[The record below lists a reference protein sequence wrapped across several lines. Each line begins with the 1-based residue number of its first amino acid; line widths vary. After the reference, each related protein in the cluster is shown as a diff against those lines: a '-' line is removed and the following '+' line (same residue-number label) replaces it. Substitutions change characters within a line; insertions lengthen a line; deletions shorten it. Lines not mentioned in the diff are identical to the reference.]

1 MTAKARPCSNGSKSF
16 ISDAIDM
23 RIGRIEIRVTDL
35 KTRLQR
41 QRSIGPYDTGAPGVL
56 LGKPV
61 LVTIFAEG
69 VVGHGQI
76 RPLAPHHSMPDTYAT
91 MISMIKEVWG
101 PRLLGQSIFD
111 VENIHALFD
120 SLAPANYMARAA
132 VDAAL
137 YDAMGKALQQPV
149 YNLIGGLAQP
159 RIPLEW
165 SISMAPDP
173 KHMVADAERALHE
186 FGIKV
191 LCIKSGHPD
200 GWPQD
205 AKHFRLIREAVGAEV
220 KIGMDPNTGW
230 SVTDT
235 LQALDALKDHRVDY
249 LEQPVKRH
257 DLAGMAAIRRAGTG
271 VPLMADEAC
280 QSIQDAHA
288 IIAAGAADV
297 LCIKLYKHGGIT
309 AARKIAALAE
319 AANIK
324 INCGGLAVLSQLEA
338 AAGAHF
344 YASRPVGQV
353 MPAGEFIFGLGVIG
367 PDPLA
372 PNSDFVVK
380 DGHVSPPDGPGLG
393 ITIDEKALDEL
404 TLLKEPVA

>member
-1 MTAKARPCSNGSKSF
+1 
-16 ISDAIDM
+16 M
-23 RIGRIEIRVTDL
+23 RIERIEIRVTDL

-41 QRSIGPYDTGAPGVL
+41 QRSTGPYDTGAPGAL

-61 LVTIFAEG
+61 LVKIYAEG
-69 VVGHGQI
+69 IVGYGQI

-91 MISMIKEVWG
+91 MISMIKHVCG
-101 PRLLGQSIFD
+101 PRLIGQRIFD
-111 VENIHALFD
+111 VEGIHALFD
-120 SLAPANYMARAA
+120 SMAPANYMARAA

-137 YDAMGKALQQPV
+137 YDAIGKAANQPV

-165 SISMAPDP
+165 SISMAADS
-173 KHMVADAERALHE
+173 KKMVADAERALHE
-186 FGIKV
+186 FGIRV

-200 GWPQD
+200 GWQQD
-205 AKHFRLIREAVGAEV
+205 AKHFRAIREAVGTDV
-220 KIGMDPNTGW
+220 TIGMDPNTGW
-230 SVTDT
+230 TVTDT
-235 LQALDALKDHRVDY
+235 LQALRALQEHRVDY
-249 LEQPVKRH
+249 LEQPVKRY
-257 DLAGMAAIRRAGTG
+257 DLAGMATIRRAATG

-280 QSIQDAHA
+280 LSIQDAHA
-288 IIAAGAADV
+288 IIAAEAADV

-309 AARKIAALAE
+309 PARKIAAIAE

-344 YASRPVGQV
+344 YASRPAEQV

-367 PDPLA
+367 PDPLV
-372 PNSDFVVK
+372 PETTFTVK
-380 DGHVSPPDGPGLG
+380 DGHVTPPSGPGLG
-393 ITIDEKALDEL
+393 IKIDERALDTL
-404 TLLKEPVA
+404 TLLRETVT

>member
-1 MTAKARPCSNGSKSF
+1 
-16 ISDAIDM
+16 M
-23 RIGRIEIRVTDL
+23 RIERIEIRVTDL

-41 QRSIGPYDTGAPGVL
+41 QRSTGPYDTGAPGAL

-61 LVTIFAEG
+61 LVTIFGEG
-69 VVGHGQI
+69 VVGYGQI
-76 RPLAPHHSMPDTYAT
+76 RPLAPHHAMPDTYAT
-91 MISMIKEVWG
+91 MISMIKDVCG
-101 PRLLGQSIFD
+101 PRLIGQRIFD
-111 VENIHALFD
+111 VETIHALFD

-132 VDAAL
+132 IDTAL
-137 YDAMGKALQQPV
+137 YDAMGKAVRQPV

-159 RIPLEW
+159 QIPLEW

-173 KHMVADAERALHE
+173 RKMVDDAERAVHE

-200 GWPQD
+200 GWHRD
-205 AKHFRLIREAVGAEV
+205 AKHFRLIREAVGNDI

-235 LQALDALKDHRVDY
+235 LQALRALQEHRVDY
-249 LEQPVKRH
+249 LEQPVKSH

-280 QSIQDAHA
+280 QSIHDAHA
-288 IIAAGAADV
+288 IIAAEAADV

-309 AARKIAALAE
+309 PARKIAAIAE

-344 YASRPVGQV
+344 YASRPATHV

-367 PDPLA
+367 PDPLTVA
-372 PNSDFVVK
+372 SDFVVK
-380 DGHVSPPDGPGLG
+380 DGHVSPPNGPGLG
-393 ITIDEKALDEL
+393 ITVDESTLDSL
-404 TLLKEPVA
+404 TLLKETVA